1 MLPLLQR
8 KSTSTHLVECYL
20 AARAGALSSPARP
33 GRGLRIPRVQSN
45 TKSQLQPLSSWAGS
59 LLPAESSHISDQETR
74 ARKWAQ
80 ISPPCRAEVGVAPC
94 TPSVQAPDPKGQPDL
109 CHGVSIQRLTCK
121 GWNYLAPLT
130 AIARLPLHRYL
141 LPGWLGRMR

>member
-1 MLPLLQR
+1 MGSELPSVQ
-8 KSTSTHLVECYL
+8 
-20 AARAGALSSPARP
+20 
-33 GRGLRIPRVQSN
+33 GRG
-45 TKSQLQPLSSWAGS
+45 GS
-59 LLPAESSHISDQETR
+59 GTLH
-74 ARKWAQ
+74 
-80 ISPPCRAEVGVAPC
+80 
-94 TPSVQAPDPKGQPDL
+94 PSVQAPDPKGQPDL